1 MWGERGGTGMGSAK
15 PPPDCRGTAEQEVTA
30 GLGWPEVALSLL
42 PPGREFCC
50 RGGDA
55 EIPAHPSGKVGRWG
69 CAGCWV
75 PSLCNSSIIPIL
87 FISSSFLFPP
97 APLPTLPLSAPLLDH
112 TSPRS
117 ADLSD
122 PAALSKASKR
132 PPGLQTTKSNSNLQL
147 ICKHDVRGGRGC
159 AGTQSK

>member
-75 PSLCNSSIIPIL
+75 LGAIPLQFLHYPHPFHLLLLSLSSRSSSHTPPLCTSPGPHIPTL
-87 FISSSFLFPP
+87 CGPFRPSSSFKGIQE
-97 APLPTLPLSAPLLDH
+97 APGAPDH
-112 TSPRS
+112 QIK
-117 ADLSD
+117 LKF
-122 PAALSKASKR
+122 AAYM
-132 PPGLQTTKSNSNLQL
+132 QT
-147 ICKHDVRGGRGC
+147 
-159 AGTQSK
+159 